1 MMKRAKLN
9 LIELPQIHAWLTMI
23 TTSFAYG
30 ESYGVKDHYG
40 YDERDFD
47 DFYTAEDY
55 DNRQAMRDGW
65 ASVTWDGR
73 WPPLTD

>member
-1 MMKRAKLN
+1 
-9 LIELPQIHAWLTMI
+9 MI

-30 ESYGVKDHYG
+30 NSYGMGDHYND
-40 YDERDFD
+40 DERDYD

-65 ASVTWDGR
+65 TTGTWDGR
-73 WPPLTD
+73 W

>member
-1 MMKRAKLN
+1 
-9 LIELPQIHAWLTMI
+9 MI

-40 YDERDFD
+40 FDERDYD

-55 DNRQAMRDGW
+55 DNRQAIRDGW
-65 ASVTWDGR
+65 MNDTQGR
-73 WPPLTD
+73 Y

>member
-1 MMKRAKLN
+1 
-9 LIELPQIHAWLTMI
+9 MI

-40 YDERDFD
+40 FDERDHD

-55 DNRQAMRDGW
+55 DQRAAERDGW
-65 ASVTWDGR
+65 RTVTWDGR
-73 WPPLTD
+73 

>member
-1 MMKRAKLN
+1 
-9 LIELPQIHAWLTMI
+9 MI

-40 YDERDFD
+40 FDERDYD

-65 ASVTWDGR
+65 MNDTQGR
-73 WPPLTD
+73 WSPHDWILSPE